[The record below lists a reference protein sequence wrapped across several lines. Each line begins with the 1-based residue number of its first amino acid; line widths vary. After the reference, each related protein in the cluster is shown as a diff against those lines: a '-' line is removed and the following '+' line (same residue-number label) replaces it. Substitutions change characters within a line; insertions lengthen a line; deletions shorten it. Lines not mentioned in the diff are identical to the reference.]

1 MAELSEEPQA
11 VLEDDGVELLHEA
24 AAPNRLDAGPGVR
37 TYVEIGWLLD
47 LVMVFKLSVFLFS
60 LV

>member
-47 LVMVFKLSVFLFS
+47 LVMVF
-60 LV
+60 